1 MTSLSNLLSF
11 GPGGG
16 SALPPSS
23 AYIAVTDT
31 LASSG
36 AFVAVNL
43 ARTLLL
49 TAAKVRDAETR
60 ITTSTSTTTQAPSTI
75 PVVIWL
81 GCEGSGESHWRTL
94 LRKAVSIRNVAKEF
108 QAWDKNDAK
117 HSSAMQGVN
126 ANAQQGL
133 HFIDA
138 ASIVLGSKDSSG
150 LKLILEAVKVALAQN
165 PGQPA
170 TTVPSN
176 AGVAVIIDD
185 LTALSWILAPGSGD
199 PAFQLSR
206 WLRAIRLLLEQKH
219 GALCT
224 IQHSSATDVYSDS
237 TAHDTVDDALLRLVL
252 TTAEPDV
259 WVEIRGLRSG
269 RAKDCDGELVIR
281 PLLRPQLASLP
292 GAGESLDD
300 AQDHVVSS
308 AFSLPNVSIPPRPL
322 LFRLGPDPTSRISET
337 MASSYGGSQ
346 RVDDWRGV
354 QLWPRGMMRGFLN
367 MLPVSLDT
375 ERPISGRPSTSRHSS
390 PDAPSYDSNVWHGSL
405 VSLEA
410 RPVELVEASEVRVDA
425 SIVPEQDPGTDS
437 GASVSSDL
445 NSALPCYQQ
454 VLSFKRQKR
463 LRLASE
469 LDPQAGTLGLTVN
482 GSVLR
487 QASDQSSVRPTVT
500 ATAATARES
509 SIEPPSA
516 LAIAFLGHKRAY
528 DRARRRAER
537 RTARL
542 EEIHNAWARLGV
554 NTRELLARGGKSALP
569 PYFKSP
575 PRCTWEEM
583 MAQV

>member
-206 WLRAIRLLLEQKH
+206 WLRAIRLLLEQ
-219 GALCT
+219 
-224 IQHSSATDVYSDS
+224 
-237 TAHDTVDDALLRLVL
+237 
-252 TTAEPDV
+252 
-259 WVEIRGLRSG
+259 
-269 RAKDCDGELVIR
+269 
-281 PLLRPQLASLP
+281 
-292 GAGESLDD
+292 
-300 AQDHVVSS
+300 VS
-308 AFSLPNVSIPPRPL
+308 
-322 LFRLGPDPTSRISET
+322 
-337 MASSYGGSQ
+337 
-346 RVDDWRGV
+346 
-354 QLWPRGMMRGFLN
+354 
-367 MLPVSLDT
+367 
-375 ERPISGRPSTSRHSS
+375 
-390 PDAPSYDSNVWHGSL
+390 
-405 VSLEA
+405 
-410 RPVELVEASEVRVDA
+410 
-425 SIVPEQDPGTDS
+425 
-437 GASVSSDL
+437 
-445 NSALPCYQQ
+445 
-454 VLSFKRQKR
+454 
-463 LRLASE
+463 
-469 LDPQAGTLGLTVN
+469 
-482 GSVLR
+482 
-487 QASDQSSVRPTVT
+487 
-500 ATAATARES
+500 
-509 SIEPPSA
+509 
-516 LAIAFLGHKRAY
+516 KRA
-528 DRARRRAER
+528 
-537 RTARL
+537 L
-542 EEIHNAWARLGV
+542 N
-554 NTRELLARGGKSALP
+554 
-569 PYFKSP
+569 
-575 PRCTWEEM
+575 
-583 MAQV
+583 